1 MVQAKRHSKV
11 TAPPLPE
18 AGVVHRPEYPVHG
31 IDRGVSYA
39 GAWVNG
45 DQAAQRAAVEH
56 VARMKVPMQ
65 KHGLGG
71 IGGKLSCELVA
82 TSEAVDRNDASHYL
96 SSPPMTLDPVLEEE
110 LELRERR
117 PTLRNG
123 RCPVAVQ
130 LADQVRNLDQLNRR
144 APL

>member
-1 MVQAKRHSKV
+1 
-11 TAPPLPE
+11 
-18 AGVVHRPEYPVHG
+18 
-31 IDRGVSYA
+31 
-39 GAWVNG
+39 
-45 DQAAQRAAVEH
+45 
-56 VARMKVPMQ
+56 MQ
-65 KHGLGG
+65 KHRLGG

-110 LELRERR
+110 LDPLREPR

-123 RCPVAVQ
+123 RCAAAVQ
-130 LADQVRNLDQLNRR
+130 LADQVRNLVQLNRR